1 MKAFTVHDVFKIA
14 RFTDAPCTINK
25 QPVYNRYYTYWAI
38 ITPGNILCYRGHTLP
53 LLHGMTSGFLSS
65 ISYKSSTLERR
76 GSAAFSLSA
85 RSPGREGLPLFW
97 ARTRSA
103 PTITMATTRSTATT
117 PIRIPKTG
125 LSSKGTGVPALKDHG
140 HHNTYC

>member
-1 MKAFTVHDVFKIA
+1 
-14 RFTDAPCTINK
+14 
-25 QPVYNRYYTYWAI
+25 
-38 ITPGNILCYRGHTLP
+38 
-53 LLHGMTSGFLSS
+53 MTSGFLSS

-125 LSSKGTGVPALKDHG
+125 LSSKGTGVPALKDRG
-140 HHNTYC
+140 HHNTFLIRQSIVVNNPSIPKDLTHVFCVSFHCLFVSLFVEEFVRNPYPANVENRVSS

>member
-1 MKAFTVHDVFKIA
+1 MKHESFYFTNKRHKCYNKLSRLYITDTTATEKSNYLKI
-14 RFTDAPCTINK
+14 
-25 QPVYNRYYTYWAI
+25 
-38 ITPGNILCYRGHTLP
+38 ILCYRSQTLP

-76 GSAAFSLSA
+76 GSAAFSLST

-97 ARTRSA
+97 ARTRRA

-125 LSSKGTGVPALKDHG
+125 FSSNGTGVPA
-140 HHNTYC
+140 